1 MQNKP
6 ATPVELGDQAAEAVR
21 AINHTTRAAGED
33 WQYPSHAYSLI
44 GTLAHLSR
52 MLPQAITQALQ
63 PVTDAHQSDRLTV
76 DGGKDPDQAASSA
89 VQTARVAIGRAQR
102 LAAALDQVHS
112 ALSPLG
118 YDTSDDEDEDE
129 QPCGEGMCQC
139 YCVGLRHPCGCDCPH
154 DDDCDCDFCDLR
166 DQY

>member
-1 MQNKP
+1 MTTET
-6 ATPVELGDQAAEAVR
+6 TPVAVLANQAAEAVR
-21 AINHTTRAAGED
+21 AINHTTRAPGED

-52 MLPQAITQALQ
+52 MLPQTITQALQ
-63 PVTDAHQSDRLTV
+63 PVTDAHQADRLTV
-76 DGGKDPDQAASSA
+76 DGGKDPDKAAASA
-89 VQTARVAIGRAQR
+89 VQIARIAIGRAQR

-112 ALSPLG
+112 TLSPLG
-118 YDTSDDEDEDE
+118 YDTSGEEEDE

-139 YCVGLRHPCGCDCPH
+139 YCIGLYHPCGCDCPH
-154 DDDCDCDFCDLR
+154 DDDCHCNSCDLR

>member
-1 MQNKP
+1 MQNQP
-6 ATPVELGDQAAEAVR
+6 ATPLKLGDQAAEAVR
-21 AINHTTRAAGED
+21 AINHTTRAPGED

-52 MLPQAITQALQ
+52 MLPQAITQALG
-63 PVTDAHQSDRLTV
+63 PVTDAHTAGRLTV
-76 DGGKDPDQAASSA
+76 DGGKDPDQSAASA

-118 YDTSDDEDEDE
+118 YDTSDDEDE

-154 DDDCDCDFCDLR
+154 EDDCDCDFCTAPDP
-166 DQY
+166 Y

>member
-1 MQNKP
+1 MNHPQS
-6 ATPVELGDQAAEAVR
+6 PVALADQAAEAVR
-21 AINHTTRAAGED
+21 AINHTTRAPGAD
-33 WQYPSHAYSLI
+33 WQYPSDAYSLI

-63 PVTDAHQSDRLTV
+63 PVTDAHEADRLTV

-102 LAAALDQVHS
+102 LAEALDQVHS

-118 YDTSDDEDEDE
+118 YDISDDEDEFA
-129 QPCGEGMCQC
+129 
-139 YCVGLRHPCGCDCPH
+139 DCPH
-154 DDDCDCDFCDLR
+154 CAAEDDDGEIYPHCCGCGADGSGERPDCTCA
-166 DQY
+166 

>member
-1 MQNKP
+1 MNHPQSP
-6 ATPVELGDQAAEAVR
+6 ATLADQAAEAVR
-21 AINHTTRAAGED
+21 AINHSTRAPGMD
-33 WQYPSHAYSLI
+33 WQYPSDAYSLI
-44 GTLAHLSR
+44 GALAHLSR

-63 PVTDAHQSDRLTV
+63 PVTDAHEVDRLTV
-76 DGGKDPDQAASSA
+76 DGGKDPEQAASSA

-102 LAAALDQVHS
+102 LAEALDQVHS

-118 YDTSDDEDEDE
+118 YDTSDDADEDE

-139 YCVGLRHPCGCDCPH
+139 YCVGAGHPCGCDCPH
-154 DDDCDCDFCDLR
+154 EDDCDCDFCEAR